1 MDGNGRWATRRGL
14 TRIQGHRRGK
24 DSVRAIVEKARE
36 LGIEYLTWY
45 AFSSETWQRPER
57 EVGAL
62 MPLLRRYLRSE
73 VAKMMRYGIR
83 LRAIGNLRKL
93 PPAVLAEM
101 REVERKTARNDRM
114 TVLLA
119 VSYGSREE
127 ITRAARALARRVRD
141 GALAPEDI
149 DEDAFAAALGT
160 AGIPDPDLL
169 IRTSGEMRLSNF
181 LLWQL
186 AYTELYVTGIGA
198 YNKGNQ
204 SFNFRSPITRSAV
217 DVNGVVHTLSRNS
230 AFANPYYLTP
240 CPANNAT
247 CPTGGFVQ
255 DDNVFFFSELY
266 PAGFTPRFVG
276 VAKERWGVAGWRGEL
291 ENGLTWDVSGTMAKN
306 TLTLSMYNSLSPT
319 FGPQSQT
326 EFQGLNQV
334 DHDKFVV
341 HMLH

>member
-1 MDGNGRWATRRGL
+1 VQPRDPHLPRHVAIIMDGNGRWATRRGL
-14 TRIQGHRRGK
+14 SRIQGHRRGK

-36 LGIEYLTWY
+36 LGIEYLTLY
-45 AFSSETWQRPER
+45 AFSSENWQRPAR

-62 MPLLRRYLRSE
+62 MQLLRRYLRSE

-93 PPAVLAEM
+93 PSAVLSEM

-141 GALAPEDI
+141 GALAAEDI
-149 DEDAFAAALGT
+149 DEEVFASALGT

-186 AYTELYVTGIGA
+186 AYTEIYVTDTLWPD
-198 YNKGNQ
+198 
-204 SFNFRSPITRSAV
+204 FREPEFLLALEDYKR
-217 DVNGVVHTLSRNS
+217 R
-230 AFANPYYLTP
+230 
-240 CPANNAT
+240 
-247 CPTGGFVQ
+247 Q
-255 DDNVFFFSELY
+255 R
-266 PAGFTPRFVG
+266 RFG
-276 VAKERWGVAGWRGEL
+276 R
-291 ENGLTWDVSGTMAKN
+291 T
-306 TLTLSMYNSLSPT
+306 
-319 FGPQSQT
+319 T
-326 EFQGLNQV
+326 EQLAQEA
-334 DHDKFVV
+334 
-341 HMLH
+341 